1 MLRCIP
7 LFLAVASA
15 VAANPP
21 TAADRAAAVERLSSD
36 ALVNRLLEQSTADIQ
51 ARHYQAALDK
61 ATQAEKIRPADPA
74 ILNTKGASLVELHRF
89 DEAAKALDA
98 AVAADPKAFAPQFN
112 QAEMLALQ
120 KKYADAALQFALL
133 QSRFGSLPRIK
144 YNLYLMNALA
154 GRRDDALAA
163 LLLMRYPADGIAW
176 YYAQAADCLLSG
188 KRAEAKKLLTAA
200 AAIHKDE
207 DSTYRDSLVAA
218 GLLK

>member
-7 LFLAVASA
+7 FFLAMVSA

-21 TAADRAAAVERLSSD
+21 TTSDRAAAVERLSKE
-36 ALVNRLLEQSTADIQ
+36 ALVNRLLEQSAADIQ
-51 ARHYQAALDK
+51 SRHYQAAFDK
-61 ATQAEKIRPADPA
+61 ATQAEKLRPNDPV
-74 ILNTKGASLVELHRF
+74 ILNIKGAALVELRRF

-112 QAEMLALQ
+112 QGEMLSLQ

-133 QSRFGSLPRIK
+133 QSRFGPIPRIK
-144 YNLYLMNALA
+144 YNLYLTNALA
-154 GRRDDALAA
+154 GRKDDAIAA
-163 LLLMRYPADGIAW
+163 LLLMRYPEDGIAW

-188 KRAEAKKLLTAA
+188 KRTEANKLLTAA

-207 DSTYRDSLVAA
+207 DNTYRDTLVAA